1 MVLHADKPESLFQ
14 VDSIIFDGFDQA
26 CPNCPGN
33 FAISLWHRKKEVRNE
48 VEELTVLAGWKNY
61 NLLYICFPTIDS
73 FPL

>member
-33 FAISLWHRKKEVRNE
+33 FAISLWHRKKSQEW
-48 VEELTVLAGWKNY
+48 VEDLTALAGWKNYY